1 MNMMKRREG
10 MNKVEMTKKK
20 AEKRRKRRKK
30 KNPKILNPL
39 SLNVSPFPILSP
51 PCPIQANRGLLDA
64 KNHSCPAEK
73 HHFDECAARVTKAQ
87 ENPDEHKGHHE
98 DCAEEFLHLMHC
110 VDKTIA
116 EPLFRQLK

>member
-1 MNMMKRREG
+1 MKMVKRRGE
-10 MNKVEMTKKK
+10 MKKVEMTKKK

-39 SLNVSPFPILSP
+39 SLNVCSFPPSPL
-51 PCPIQANRGLLDA
+51 CIQSMLIGGLLDA
-64 KNHSCPAEK
+64 KNHSCPVEK